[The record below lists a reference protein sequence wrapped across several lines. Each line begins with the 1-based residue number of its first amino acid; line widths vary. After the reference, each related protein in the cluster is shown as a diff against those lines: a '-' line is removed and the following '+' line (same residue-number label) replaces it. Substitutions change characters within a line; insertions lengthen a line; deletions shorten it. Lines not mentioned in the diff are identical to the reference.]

1 MSDSDYLSTREAAS
15 ALGVS
20 LGTVQKM
27 VENGVLEAWKT
38 DGGHRRIPA
47 SAIRDHL
54 AQRQGGKPPSAT
66 LDVLVAEDNPI
77 FQTLYQSA
85 LEKWDFP
92 IKLRMVDNGF
102 DGLLQ
107 VGSCQPDV
115 LITDLMMPGMDGFDM
130 IRRLRSNKDLS
141 NMVIV
146 VVSSMEPYQIAEKG
160 GLPADI
166 MVYKKPIPLL
176 EIKGYLR
183 AIYQLRLHQVTKTND
198 KNKTG

>member
-1 MSDSDYLSTREAAS
+1 MSDSDYLSTREAAT
-15 ALGVS
+15 ALGIS

-27 VENGVLEAWKT
+27 VESGVLEAWKT
-38 DGGHRRIPA
+38 EGGHRRIPT

-54 AQRQGGKPPSAT
+54 AQRQGGKAPSAM

-92 IKLRMVDNGF
+92 IKLRIVDNGF

-107 VGSCQPDV
+107 VGS
-115 LITDLMMPGMDGFDM
+115 
-130 IRRLRSNKDLS
+130 
-141 NMVIV
+141 
-146 VVSSMEPYQIAEKG
+146 SMEPHQIAESG

-183 AIYQLRLHQVTKTND
+183 AIYQLRLHH
-198 KNKTG
+198 GA